1 MLLCFSMYSKQA
13 LEFCHYSI
21 EIKTNKIGPQS
32 KKTIEN
38 IRKDNKFF
46 LPNQVLENNT
56 ISKRGQEE
64 RAKESSRKELGH
76 QTVRSLKFVNFIL
89 HETSNF
95 AKFSFGNLEF
105 PGLKKGIKLY
115 EEKCFEL
122 FGA

>member
-46 LPNQVLENNT
+46 LPNQVLEIT
-56 ISKRGQEE
+56 ISVKEGRKKEQKSQVE
-64 RAKESSRKELGH
+64 RVGTPNS
-76 QTVRSLKFVNFIL
+76 QV
-89 HETSNF
+89 
-95 AKFSFGNLEF
+95 
-105 PGLKKGIKLY
+105 P
-115 EEKCFEL
+115 
-122 FGA
+122 

>member
-13 LEFCHYSI
+13 LEFFHYSI

-46 LPNQVLENNT
+46 LPDQVLENNT

-89 HETSNF
+89 HETSNLQSSVLVIWNF
-95 AKFSFGNLEF
+95 QV
-105 PGLKKGIKLY
+105 
-115 EEKCFEL
+115 
-122 FGA
+122 

>member
-56 ISKRGQEE
+56 ISERGQEE
-64 RAKESSRKELGH
+64 RTKESSRKSWDTKQSGPLNLSILFYMKL
-76 QTVRSLKFVNFIL
+76 QILQSSVLVIWNFQV
-89 HETSNF
+89 
-95 AKFSFGNLEF
+95 
-105 PGLKKGIKLY
+105 
-115 EEKCFEL
+115 
-122 FGA
+122 